1 MKVVLLENVKKLG
14 KAGEIV
20 NVSDG
25 YARNMLF
32 PRSLAQ
38 VATPEVLKRVEKD
51 KADKIAKEKEQIN
64 KLGSVAREM
73 KDKKI
78 TISAKAKGGKLFG
91 SIDVNDIKK
100 EISRQLGVEVEK
112 EAIKLAA
119 PIKDIGE
126 RKLEV
131 EFLKNI
137 KTSIIIEIKE
147 EK

>member
-14 KAGEIV
+14 KVGEIV

-32 PRSLAQ
+32 PRRLAQ
-38 VATPEVLKRVEKD
+38 VATPEVLKRVEKS

-64 KLGSVAREM
+64 KLGNVAREM

-78 TISAKAKGGKLFG
+78 TICAKAKGGKLFG
-91 SIDVNDIKK
+91 SIDANDIKK
-100 EISRQLGVEVEK
+100 EISKQLGVEIEK
-112 EAIKLAA
+112 EAIKLSA
-119 PIKDIGE
+119 PIKDVGE

>member
-14 KAGEIV
+14 KVGEIV

-32 PRSLAQ
+32 PRGLAQ
-38 VATPEVLKRVEKD
+38 VATPEVLKRVEKS

-64 KLGSVAREM
+64 KLGNVAREM

-78 TISAKAKGGKLFG
+78 TICAKAKGGKLFG
-91 SIDVNDIKK
+91 SIDANDIKK
-100 EISRQLGVEVEK
+100 EISKQLGVEIEK
-112 EAIKLAA
+112 EAIKLSA
-119 PIKDIGE
+119 PIKDVGE